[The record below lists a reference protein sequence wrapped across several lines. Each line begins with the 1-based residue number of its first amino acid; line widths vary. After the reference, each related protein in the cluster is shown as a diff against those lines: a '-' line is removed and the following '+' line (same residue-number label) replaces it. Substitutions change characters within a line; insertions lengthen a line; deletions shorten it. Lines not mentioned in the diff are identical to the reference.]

1 MLKVADISVRAG
13 GFSLSD
19 ISLEVQPSSC
29 HVLLG
34 PTGSGKT
41 LLLESIIGLRNPDK
55 GNIFLDGSDITGCPA
70 ERRGLAYVP
79 QDLALFPH
87 LTVREN
93 IFYPLR
99 IRGCK
104 QPAENAIV
112 RELVE
117 SLAIRHVLDR
127 AVSNLSGGE
136 RQRTALARA
145 VASGCKTLVLDEPLS
160 ALHQSLKRELWFL
173 LKDIQKRY
181 DLAILMVTHD
191 LNEAFFL
198 GDRISI
204 IIDGK
209 LHQQGAK
216 GTVYGHPNSRAV
228 AKFLGIT
235 NLFQATAQGVTG
247 DSLSVGCAE
256 LGLRLKLS
264 GLSGRSAKARASC
277 SVVGIRSE
285 DVKLLIPGGSFSS
298 ITNIVAGT
306 IRDVYEHENSS
317 TIMAL
322 CGPQAT
328 TLEAVVPRSLS
339 RKFSFSKGQ
348 SLTFQLPEEDL
359 FLIPGAPLQ

>member
-1 MLKVADISVRAG
+1 MLEVAELSVRAG

-19 ISLEVQPSSC
+19 ISLEVHPSSC

-55 GNIFLDGSDITGCPA
+55 GKILLDGKDITACPA

-87 LTVREN
+87 LSVREN
-93 IFYPLR
+93 ILYPLR

-104 QPAENAIV
+104 QSEGNNIV
-112 RELVE
+112 RELVAA
-117 SLAIRHVLDR
+117 LDIQHVLTRD
-127 AVSNLSGGE
+127 VSNLSGGE

-160 ALHQSLKRELWFL
+160 ALHQSLKKELWFL

-181 DLAILMVTHD
+181 DLAILMVTHN
-191 LNEAFFL
+191 LIEAFFL

-209 LHQQGAK
+209 LHQQGVK
-216 GTVYGHPNSRAV
+216 GTVYRHPNSSAV

-235 NLFQATAQGVTG
+235 NLYQATAHGVAG
-247 DSLSVGCAE
+247 SSLSVGCAE
-256 LGLRLKLS
+256 LGITLKLS
-264 GLSGRSAKARASC
+264 GLSGRSAETQAPF

-285 DVKLLIPGGSFSS
+285 DVEVLIPGRSFSS
-298 ITNIVAGT
+298 TTNIVAGT
-306 IRDVYEHENSS
+306 IRDVYEQGSS
-317 TIMAL
+317 LMIMAL
-322 CGPQAT
+322 CGPYPT
-328 TLEAVVPRSLS
+328 SLEAVVPGSLS
-339 RKFSFSKGQ
+339 RKFPFSKGQ
-348 SLTFQLPEEDL
+348 SVNFHLPEEHL
-359 FLIPGAPLQ
+359 FLIHSAPLQ